1 MKVTFPHLGSMHI
14 FCKAVAETAGIPYVL
29 PRPTSIRT
37 RETGEYQTN
46 ESVCLPL
53 KIILGNLAD
62 GLDRGADTIV
72 MVGSGPPCRLGLYD
86 RVIKTLLREMGYSFR
101 WLTIPG
107 IFNRKAFVQNYFET
121 RELKKELSPGNFARF
136 PRALV
141 MGWRKMI
148 CCEQLECAA
157 AEMRATAANPFE
169 VDQRLTLALEKTDEA
184 QDQVTLSSALRD
196 GLENIRSCAIS
207 ARRPLRVVL
216 VGEVYTVMEPA
227 INMDV
232 ERRLGRHGVVVKRS
246 SFFSNHIRRASRLDR
261 GIRKERQRLLAR
273 AHPYLP
279 FDVGAEC
286 NFSVAEALEAK
297 AAGLDGVV
305 HVYPFSCMPE
315 TNAAAVL
322 QAVGEDLD
330 FPILGLAIDRQ
341 DMELRID
348 SQMEAFVDILRWRK
362 EGRVVFS

>member
-29 PRPTSIRT
+29 PGPTSMRT
-37 RETGEYQTN
+37 RETGEYRTN

-62 GLDRGADTIV
+62 GLDRGADTVV

-86 RVIKTLLREMGYSFR
+86 RVIKILLREMGHTFR

-107 IFNRKAFVQNYFET
+107 VFNRKAFVQNYFET
-121 RELKKELSPGNFARF
+121 RELKKELAPSSFARF

-148 CCEQLECAA
+148 CCERLEQAA
-157 AEMRATAANPFE
+157 AEMRAAAEDPDL
-169 VDQRLTLALEKTDEA
+169 VDRRLARALEGIDRARDPKGLA
-184 QDQVTLSSALRD
+184 AALRD
-196 GLENIRSCAIS
+196 GLDGLRSCPRS
-207 ARRPLRVVL
+207 GREPLRVVL

-232 ERRLGRHGVVVKRS
+232 ERRLGRQGVAVERTSWFS
-246 SFFSNHIRRASRLDR
+246 SHIRRASRLDR

-273 AHPYLP
+273 ARPYLA

-286 NFSVAEALEAK
+286 NFSVAEAVEAK
-297 AAGLDGVV
+297 QHGRDGVV

-322 QAVGEDLD
+322 QAVCEDLD
-330 FPILGLAIDRQ
+330 LPVMGLAVDRQ

-348 SQMEAFVDILRWRK
+348 SQIEAFVDILRWRR
-362 EGRVVFS
+362 EGRVTFS